1 MICRCHSGFCPRCR
15 KPCFSSRTVRNCR
28 VPGLGDRVAAAL
40 SALGITKERV
50 SQTVGGDCGC
60 QKRQEKLNR
69 WGRWLGLG

>member
-1 MICRCHSGFCPRCR
+1 MNCNCSSGTCKRCGRA
-15 KPCFSSRTVRNCR
+15 CFSKDLYRNCR
-28 VPGLGDRVAAAL
+28 RPGLGDRVAAAL

-50 SQTVGGDCGC
+50 SRAVGGDCGC